1 MQYII
6 TPCNLI
12 IYFGGGGEGGLVFCC
27 TIRFGYKDEHY
38 TNIDWVPT
46 VLSFSIY

>member
-6 TPCNLI
+6 TPYNLI
-12 IYFGGGGEGGLVFCC
+12 IFWGVGEGGLVFCC
-27 TIRFGYKDEHY
+27 TIRFSYKDEHY

>member
-12 IYFGGGGEGGLVFCC
+12 IFWGVGEEGLVFCC
-27 TIRFGYKDEHY
+27 TIRFSYKDEHY